1 LSVFFEPTCMPLHD
15 LFQLPSSGGG
25 LSGKKSVIWRN
36 IGTGRVL
43 YRAFTTIL
51 KKRQTPGM
59 PAALARK

>member
-1 LSVFFEPTCMPLHD
+1 MPLHD